1 MVLCYEVCHFIYIFK
16 PKLTKSEKKKQ
27 LTTSSS
33 LFDLYERKLLVKIAP
48 VVFLTTF
55 IFP

>member
-27 LTTSSS
+27 L
-33 LFDLYERKLLVKIAP
+33 KLQQVHP
-48 VVFLTTF
+48 FL
-55 IFP
+55 ICMKENYW